1 SRGRREVGRLG
12 RRPQRRRC
20 VPVRNDRRERAAL
33 RRAEASPHA
42 GDRAGSARHLRARA
56 TPHVHA
62 APDPD
67 DARSHRHLLRDAARW
82 HWPGARRRCV
92 RDGVCGGAVRPRHEL
107 VSRDE
112 GHAREQLV
120 SRARRRR
127 RAQPSP
133 RRLRRDRQPRE
144 GRCRVGD
151 PEPERDA
158 GLSRDDGSRVAAALA
173 MSGGRGI
180 TYARGFR
187 AGAAKAGVKHGR
199 PERLDVALIV
209 SERPCVAAAVF
220 TTDQVIAAPCVVTR
234 RHVERVTLR
243 AIVENSGNAN
253 ACTGEQG
260 ERDAIAM
267 AEAAAAAD
275 TTFNAISV
283 DGDTSTNDTLL
294 MLANGASGVSP
305 KGSDLAAF
313 DEGIHTVCAD
323 LARMIVADGEGAT
336 KVFEVR
342 VRGAASAADARLAA
356 RTITNS
362 NLVRTAV
369 HGGDPN
375 WGRVLAAAGR
385 SGARVDDRRA
395 SVRIGTLLVYRDG

>member
-1 SRGRREVGRLG
+1 MT
-12 RRPQRRRC
+12 
-20 VPVRNDRRERAAL
+20 D
-33 RRAEASPHA
+33 
-42 GDRAGSARHLRARA
+42 
-56 TPHVHA
+56 
-62 APDPD
+62 
-67 DARSHRHLLRDAARW
+67 
-82 HWPGARRRCV
+82 
-92 RDGVCGGAVRPRHEL
+92 
-107 VSRDE
+107 
-112 GHAREQLV
+112 
-120 SRARRRR
+120 
-127 RAQPSP
+127 
-133 RRLRRDRQPRE
+133 
-144 GRCRVGD
+144 
-151 PEPERDA
+151 
-158 GLSRDDGSRVAAALA
+158 
-173 MSGGRGI
+173 GRGV
-180 TYARGFR
+180 TFAHGFR

-209 SERPCVAAAVF
+209 SDRPCTAAAVF
-220 TTDQVIAAPCVVTR
+220 TTNQVIAAPCVVTR
-234 RHVERVTLR
+234 RHVDRGPLR
-243 AIVENSGNAN
+243 AIVVNSGNAN

-267 AEAAAAAD
+267 AEAAAAVVQCTPYEVAVASTGVIGFKLPIERIAAVLPGIELSEGGWDDTSRAMMTTDTRPKVTERELHLSGGTVRIGGVAKGAGMIHPNMATLLAFVTTDAAVEPGDLRRIVTHSAD

-294 MLANGASGVSP
+294 VLANGASGVTP
-305 KGSDLAAF
+305 KGADLAAF
-313 DEGIHTVCAD
+313 GEGVHTVCAD

-362 NLVRTAV
+362 NLVRTAI

-395 SVRIGTLLVYRDG
+395 SVRIGDLFVYRNGAPLEVADADVRALFAADSVEIEVTLGLGDGHAVAWGCDLSAEYVRINAEYMT